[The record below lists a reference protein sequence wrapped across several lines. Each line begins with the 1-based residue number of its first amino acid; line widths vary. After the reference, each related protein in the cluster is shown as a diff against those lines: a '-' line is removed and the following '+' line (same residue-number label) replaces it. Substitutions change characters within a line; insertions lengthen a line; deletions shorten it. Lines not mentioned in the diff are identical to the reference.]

1 MYESLDHI
9 RYFLLSAVLLTES
22 VGPGLIVDPDILDD
36 FLSNRNGEI
45 RLRRCK

>member
-22 VGPGLIVDPDILDD
+22 VGPGLIVDPDKEAHV
-36 FLSNRNGEI
+36 FSVASRSSMNR
-45 RLRRCK
+45 